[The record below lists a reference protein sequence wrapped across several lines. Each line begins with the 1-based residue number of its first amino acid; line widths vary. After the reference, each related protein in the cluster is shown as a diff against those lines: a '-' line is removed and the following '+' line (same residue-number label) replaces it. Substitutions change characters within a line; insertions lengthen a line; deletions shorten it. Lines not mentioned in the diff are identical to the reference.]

1 MVTRFTN
8 AEQLVWQ
15 QRGHAALGKVL
26 KLARDHDLPAIL
38 WRINTIGNL
47 WGQCSATEPADRLAE
62 FEAWAQA
69 FDGSITDVPH
79 LGGRRLSARFPDIA
93 PNVRIGVGA
102 DIYEDEED

>member
-1 MVTRFTN
+1 MVSSFTN
-8 AEQLVWQ
+8 SERLIWQ

-26 KLARDHDLPAIL
+26 KIARDRGLPAIS
-38 WRINTIGNL
+38 WRINAIGDL
-47 WGQCSATEPADRLAE
+47 WGQCSATEPADRRAE

-69 FDGSITDVPH
+69 FDSSITDVPH

-93 PNVRIGVGA
+93 PNVKIGIGA

>member
-1 MVTRFTN
+1 MVSSFRN
-8 AEQLVWQ
+8 SERLVRQ
-15 QRGHAALGKVL
+15 QRGHAALGVVL
-26 KLARDHDLPAIL
+26 KLARERDLPAIT
-38 WRINTIGNL
+38 WRINVIGDL
-47 WGQCSATEPADRLAE
+47 WGQCSAPHPVTRLAE

-102 DIYEDEED
+102 DIYEDEEN